1 MEKLNVALVAGTMQ
15 MYPGVAESI
24 YSKHQKDLLDLSKEL
39 GFNLKIYKEL
49 LTTEKRAKEI
59 RKDIDSKDIDFII
72 IFHPT
77 YISGDIIFELMKTK
91 ADIGLWAIEEPDEEG
106 PISLTSFV
114 CLMQNSAIAG
124 HCFKKDK
131 KRFKWFFGNRKGKY
145 FKPRFEITIKVLTA
159 IKNIK
164 NSKVAQIGEIARG
177 HRDSYYDERTIYE
190 NLGVEVVRGT
200 EIEDIIDMAK
210 KMKGKAV
217 DREVENIRSL
227 CSKIRVDDSKIINSA
242 KTFLAVKKI
251 CEEKGFHAVGFSCW
265 PKIWEFDN
273 LAACLSIS
281 LLNSAGIPASCEG
294 DVLSAISMLIMKY
307 LSGEATAL
315 MDFPKF
321 DDTDDS
327 LLLWHCGSA
336 PVEMSDQEGVSC
348 DQHFRGAF
356 EDKGEFADLAPV
368 TDMVFKESDITVFR
382 LSGEGDE
389 FYYFTGKTF
398 NDGKKSWVGSRGWVK
413 NLRLYNEKI
422 KVIDLVNTI
431 LLNSIH
437 HHFPIVLKDISK
449 YLKEFAYWMDLKKI
463 SRIDYDDSMDV
474 Y

>member
-1 MEKLNVALVAGTMQ
+1 MKRLNVALVAGTME
-15 MYPGVAESI
+15 MYPGVAESL
-24 YSKHQKDLLDLSKEL
+24 YSEHQKDLLDLSKEL
-39 GFNLKIYKEL
+39 DFNLKIYKEL
-49 LTTEKRAKEI
+49 LTTEKRAKGV
-59 RKDIDSKDIDFII
+59 RKDIDSNDIDFIL

-91 ADIGLWAIEEPDEEG
+91 ANIGLWAIEEPDEEG

-114 CLMQNSAIAG
+114 CLMQNTAIAG
-124 HCFKKDK
+124 HCFKKEK
-131 KRFKWFFGNRKGKY
+131 KKFKWFFGSRKGKY
-145 FKPRFEITIKVLTA
+145 FKSRFEITIKALTA
-159 IKNIK
+159 VKNIK
-164 NSKVAQIGEIARG
+164 NSKVAQIGEIAGG

-190 NLGVEVVRGT
+190 NLGVEVVRGI
-200 EIEDIIDMAK
+200 EIEDIIDKAK
-210 KMKGKAV
+210 KITGKAV
-217 DREVENIRSL
+217 DKEVENIVSS
-227 CSKIRVDDSKIINSA
+227 CSKIGVDDSKIINSV

-251 CEEKGFHAVGFSCW
+251 CDEEGFQAVGFSCW

-273 LAACLSIS
+273 LAACLSNS
-281 LLNSAGIPASCEG
+281 LLNSIGVPAACEG
-294 DVLSAISMLIMKY
+294 DVLSAISMLVMKY
-307 LSGEATAL
+307 ISGEPTAL
-315 MDFPKF
+315 MDFPRF
-321 DDTDDS
+321 DDSDDS

-336 PVEMSDQEGVSC
+336 PVEMAGKRGVSC
-348 DQHFRGAF
+348 DPHFRGAF

-389 FYYFTGKTF
+389 FYYFTGRTF
-398 NDGKKSWVGSRGWVK
+398 DGGKKSWVGSRGWVK
-413 NLRLYNEKI
+413 DLKFYNEKI

-431 LLNSIH
+431 FLNSIH

-463 SRIDYDDSMDV
+463 ARIDYDDSMDV